1 MRRPPAFAAL
11 IGDEDEFTAGLVF
24 VFVVL
29 SIIAVGL
36 VAVGDLAHNF
46 NEKLDSR

>member
-11 IGDEDEFTAGLVF
+11 IGGEDEFTAGSVF
-24 VFVVL
+24 VFVV